1 MLASEWERLESPGLA
16 GIGGKEAT
24 KAEGE
29 VARVGSDEEET
40 LVRPADKGGDSLA
53 TAGAGFR
60 TDIEE
65 CVAAGGGINAV
76 SWRFDPDPAVGP
88 VDKEP
93 A

>member
-16 GIGGKEAT
+16 GVGGKEAT
-24 KAEGE
+24 KG
-29 VARVGSDEEET
+29 DEEET